1 MPSRTEVT
9 MNTSSRTSRSRP
21 AAGVCLL
28 GLAAR
33 GETPRRTESGEAP
46 GWQGAKSE
54 HIGSYVSDEQHSQA
68 VCIAA
73 RMQWG
78 FCCGLLGLGAALLAG
93 CAAPEPPEPVDW
105 TVSVLAEGSPLHAT
119 NGMYFGPDGRL
130 HVVSA
135 SSATIAAVDKES
147 GEVLERWGPEV
158 GLRGPDDITFGSD
171 GSMYWTEFAFGD
183 VGKRTPDGTISV
195 IASPGLGVNPI
206 TFSDD
211 GRLFVSRCALGHEL
225 YEIDPDGDDEPRL
238 ITDELGPGCGL
249 NGMDWGP
256 DGRLYGPR
264 PTGREV
270 MRVDVDRGTFE
281 SVATGFRAPV
291 ALKFDSQNRLHVLD
305 SGTGEV
311 FRVDIETG
319 EKQLAGQTA
328 PSADNLVFDADD
340 RLFVSSYAHSF
351 ILEVLGPEENRTVM
365 AGGPSFPS
373 GLAWLPGSGGAGR
386 LFLADRRAL
395 RELHPE
401 TGEEIHNVVG
411 NNTDVGEAMT
421 AYPYGGQLLLGGAT
435 TVSIWDPDGDRLVQ
449 RFEGFEETSDVLAL
463 GDDIIVSEYATGSVL
478 RFNPSA
484 PDARTVLASGLDEPA
499 GLAAHGSDL
508 YVADR
513 SGSLLQILDD
523 GERLE
528 PPRVVADGLAGPEGI
543 AAGEDGALYVVEQE
557 AGRVTQVDSETGAA
571 TPIAEGLTLDSL
583 EQKSIGV
590 TTSVGFLSDVTVGG
604 GSLYVSSYAENRV
617 YRIDR

>member
-1 MPSRTEVT
+1 MTMRTGAPWV
-9 MNTSSRTSRSRP
+9 
-21 AAGVCLL
+21 AGFGV
-28 GLAAR
+28 
-33 GETPRRTESGEAP
+33 
-46 GWQGAKSE
+46 
-54 HIGSYVSDEQHSQA
+54 
-68 VCIAA
+68 
-73 RMQWG
+73 
-78 FCCGLLGLGAALLAG
+78 ALLAG
-93 CAAPEPPEPVDW
+93 CAAQDPPETAPW
-105 TVSVLAEGSPLHAT
+105 TVTVLAQGSPLHAT

-130 HVVSA
+130 YVVSA
-135 SSATIAAVDKES
+135 SSATVAAVDKES
-147 GEVLERWGPEV
+147 GEVLERWGPELGV
-158 GLRGPDDITFGSD
+158 RGPDDITFGAD
-171 GSMYWTEFAFGD
+171 GSAYWTEFSFGD
-183 VGKRTPDGTISV
+183 VARRTPDGTISV
-195 IASPGLGVNPI
+195 IASPGRGVNPI

-225 YEIDPDGDDEPRL
+225 FEIDPEGGGEPRL
-238 ITDELGPGCGL
+238 ITDQLGPGCGL

-264 PTGREV
+264 PAGREAV
-270 MRVDVDRGTFE
+270 RVDVDRGSFE
-281 SVATGFRAPV
+281 TVAADFRAPV
-291 ALKFDSQNRLHVLD
+291 ALKFDSQHRLHVLD

-319 EKQLAGQTA
+319 DKELVGQTA
-328 PSADNLVFDADD
+328 PSADNLAFDADD

-365 AGGPSFPS
+365 AGGPSFPG

-395 RELHPE
+395 RELDPR
-401 TGEEIHNVVG
+401 TGEELHNVVG
-411 NNTDVGEAMT
+411 NNTDVGEAMS

-435 TVSIWDPDGDRLVQ
+435 TVSIWDPVGDRLVQ

-463 GDDIIVSEYATGSVL
+463 GDDIIVSEYETGSVL
-478 RFNPSA
+478 RFNPAA
-484 PDARTVLASGLDEPA
+484 PDDRAVLASGLDEPA
-499 GLAAHGSDL
+499 GLAAHGDDL

-513 SGSLLQILDD
+513 SGSLLQVLND
-523 GERLE
+523 GERLD

-557 AGRVTQVDSETGAA
+557 AGRVTQVDPETGAA
-571 TPIAEGLTLDSL
+571 TPIAEGLRLDSL

-590 TTSVGFLSDVTVGG
+590 TTAVGFLSDVTVGD